1 MLHGL
6 PKELRKHQP
15 HDQQREQRGEQAPR
29 HSQHRSFIF
38 LFEIPLYQFL
48 KQELVSL
55 HFLNHGIPLCFLP
68 GELIFGPREKV
79 FYDVLEADFA
89 ISIQFQCQ
97 IFHICFILYKRI
109 SSVLRLILPPN

>member
-6 PKELRKHQP
+6 SEKLRKYQP
-15 HDQQREQRGEQAPR
+15 HDQQREQRGEQAPC
-29 HSQHRSFIF
+29 HPQHRSFIL
-38 LFEIPLYQFL
+38 LFEIPLYQLF
-48 KQELVSL
+48 KQELVSFHL
-55 HFLNHGIPLCFLP
+55 LNHDIPLCSLP

-109 SSVLRLILPPN
+109 SFVLRLILPPN